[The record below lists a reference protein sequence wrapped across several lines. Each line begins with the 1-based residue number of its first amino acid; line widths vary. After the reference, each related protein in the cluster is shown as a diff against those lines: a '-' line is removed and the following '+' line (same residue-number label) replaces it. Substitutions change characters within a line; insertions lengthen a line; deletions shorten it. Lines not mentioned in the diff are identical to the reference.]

1 MLFLEQ
7 PIKETVFYNT
17 FEFVS
22 REDIIYYILFTVD
35 QLNLNP
41 EETPIVI
48 SGKISKE
55 DEYYKIIYKYIRNVS
70 IFNSKIE
77 NKSKFYDDLRSDL
90 ILTNSF

>member
-1 MLFLEQ
+1 M
-7 PIKETVFYNT
+7 
-17 FEFVS
+17 
-22 REDIIYYILFTVD
+22 IYYVLFAID
-35 QLNLNP
+35 QLKLNP

-48 SGKISKE
+48 SGKITEE

-90 ILTNSF
+90 ILINSF